1 MRKPLQPFFLLA
13 ALLVL
18 SLCASADSKITT
30 RNTVMGYSTEG
41 TAYVKGARERNEMQL
56 PGGMGKNVTILQ
68 CDQKRII
75 NYNPQ
80 ANTCMVTP
88 LGQENAKSEAAA
100 PEGKGGTVT
109 FTTSTTDTGDT
120 QKMFGYTAHR
130 LKTTISAQASPDACA
145 PGNVNMEVDGWYAD
159 VSPQLSCRTG
169 ALAATASAR
178 HGERRGCH
186 DKIEMKH
193 TGAALKGFPLKQT
206 TAIDMG
212 GHSMQSSSEVVDI
225 STATLD
231 PSLFDMPAG
240 CKVVN
245 SYQELMGTPR
255 MPRMP
260 GMPGM
265 PGGRP
270 PMPPPDEENK

>member
-1 MRKPLQPFFLLA
+1 MHKPLFFLPA
-13 ALLVL
+13 MLVL
-18 SLCASADSKITT
+18 IAGASADSNITT
-30 RNTVMGYSTEG
+30 RNSIMGYSTEG

-68 CDQKRII
+68 CDEKRLI

-88 LGQENAKSEAAA
+88 LSQEGESAKSAAA
-100 PEGKGGTVT
+100 PEKKGGTVT
-109 FTTSTTDTGDT
+109 FTTSTTDTGET
-120 QKMFGYTAHR
+120 QKMFGFTARR
-130 LKTTISAQASPDACA
+130 LKTKISAQASPDACA
-145 PGNVNMEVDGWYAD
+145 PGNVDMDVDGWYAD

-178 HGERRGCH
+178 HGARSGCH

-193 TGAALKGFPLKQT
+193 TGASLKGFPLKQT
-206 TAIDMG
+206 TTIEMG
-212 GHSMQSSSEVVDI
+212 GHSMQSTSEVTDL

-245 SYQELMGTPR
+245 SYQELMGNPR
-255 MPRMP
+255 MPR
-260 GMPGM
+260 MPGM

-270 PMPPPDEENK
+270 PMPPTDDNK